1 MTHDTRTEAKSPKLG
16 AIWSR
21 RKRLA
26 ITVFVGAL
34 AISLGAVKALPPI
47 YRARA
52 TVLVDR
58 EQVPEAFVRSAVS
71 NEVEMRLSTINQEV
85 LSRERLQALIQRFD
99 LYPELR
105 RNGITEGALEE
116 MRHDIG
122 FEPRIVEQGGGR
134 ATTIAVNLS
143 FRHGDR
149 QKAADVTNALAAL
162 YVERNTKI
170 RERQATGTAGFLK
183 AQLGDMKTKLNEQE
197 RRVGQPPLPVE
208 AEVAALERLNMRLR
222 VVSDR
227 QLRAIDRRE
236 RLVKE
241 AGGDVTAETGAAP
254 DSAIASL
261 AKLRADLAALKTH
274 YTDKYPDVI
283 RLRADIAALEQRIAS
298 SPPEPTSAPAPA
310 PAVRSTK
317 GPLAEVDAELKAL
330 KDEERTLQAQIAA
343 YERRAEDSPRR
354 IAEFE
359 RQTRDYAASKEFYAS
374 LLKRYEDAQIA
385 ESMEHGQRSEQF
397 RILDPAVP
405 PKDPAAPIKPRLALT
420 ALALS
425 LGLGGLA
432 VLLAE
437 RLDGSFHT
445 MEDLRTFSR
454 VPVIVGIPPLVT
466 ASDVTSGR
474 RRFGFFTT
482 AYAVGL
488 TLAVG
493 ASYLVARG
501 NEPLTRLLSG
511 G

>member
-1 MTHDTRTEAKSPKLG
+1 MAHDVRTEAKSPKFG
-16 AIWSR
+16 AIWNR

-26 ITVFVGAL
+26 IAVFAGAL
-34 AISLGAVKALPPI
+34 GISLGAVKALPPI

-71 NEVEMRLSTINQEV
+71 SEVETRLSTISQEV
-85 LSRERLQALIQRFD
+85 LSRERLQALIERFD
-99 LYPELR
+99 LYAGMR
-105 RNGITEGALEE
+105 KSGMTEGALEE
-116 MRHDIG
+116 MRRDIG
-122 FEPRIVEQGGGR
+122 VEPRIVEQGGGR
-134 ATTIAVNLS
+134 ATTIAVTIS
-143 FRHGDR
+143 FRNGDR
-149 QKAADVTNALAAL
+149 QKAADVANALAAL

-183 AQLGDMKTKLNEQE
+183 AQLTDMKAKLDEQE

-227 QLRAIDRRE
+227 QLRAMDRRE

-241 AGGDVTAETGAAP
+241 MGGDAAAEPGAAP
-254 DSAIASL
+254 DSAIARL
-261 AKLRADLAALKTH
+261 AKLKADLAELKAH

-283 RLRADIAALEQRIAS
+283 KLRADIASLEQRIAS
-298 SPPEPTSAPAPA
+298 SPPEPAPAPA
-310 PAVRSTK
+310 PSPAARSSK

-330 KDEERTLQAQIAA
+330 KDEEQTLQAQLANS
-343 YERRAEDSPRR
+343 ERRAEDSPRR
-354 IAEFE
+354 ITEFE
-359 RQTRDYAASKEFYAS
+359 RQTRDYAASKDFYAS

-385 ESMEHGQRSEQF
+385 ESMEQGQRSEQF
-397 RILDPAVP
+397 RVLDPAVP
-405 PKDPAAPIKPRLALT
+405 PKDPVAPIKPRLALI
-420 ALALS
+420 ALGLS

-437 RLDGSFHT
+437 RLDVSFHT
-445 MEDLRTFSR
+445 MDDLRNFSR
-454 VPVIVGIPPLVT
+454 VPVIVGIPALVT
-466 ASDVTSGR
+466 ARDVTLSR
-474 RRFGFFTT
+474 RRFGLFT
-482 AYAVGL
+482 AVYAVGL

-493 ASYLVARG
+493 VSYLAARG